1 MFNEYMVNCSTF
13 YGILSF
19 QWPSTILWHRHPKSC
34 FYERDGSIPFVYR
47 MNLQDAFLQDWGYTY
62 QSESGFLTSIK
73 AWSKWEMS
81 SSFGILGSMNNIKEI
96 LGKEF
101 SFFLSNC
108 ELMSASIGQE
118 CSLNNVSFNEH
129 CHGTTITGVG
139 GASLSTWGNET
150 FIILPNN
157 SALYS
162 IISLTYSSSRF
173 SDGERSWSDS
183 MTACGQQENWGFT
196 PLCNTILVPYLSYEL
211 LNKNGM
217 IWVRYRGFTL
227 EPNQYSLAENNS
239 IRICEIPEDF
249 IFTEAQIMVR
259 RVFFTL
265 NFTAMLL
272 TFVTYSIFSTL
283 RTLPGLCI
291 MTVAMTFMVVYAPIN
306 DVVMEHYWFC
316 KIAAILSHYFLLSA
330 FVWMNIL
337 AWNLVRTF
345 ALSSRL
351 KRHQKDIRK
360 QYVRLALFGF
370 GLPALVVVPCVI
382 IDLCECTS
390 LPIWYGA
397 GLSTCWIHD
406 TWGRLVV
413 MDMPMLISLVF
424 NCIFFVMTGMGIRKS
439 RIETKFATS
448 RTKATLAEK
457 LISLLTYIKISSVM
471 GLTWITRFIVY
482 FTGDRVMWYVFIIF
496 TFLQG
501 AFIFVFFGLSAQS
514 RKLWR
519 EKLSCLRRA
528 RKRQST
534 AISSSVQKKNT
545 ALSKV

>member
-1 MFNEYMVNCSTF
+1 MEY
-13 YGILSF
+13 
-19 QWPSTILWHRHPKSC
+19 
-34 FYERDGSIPFVYR
+34 
-47 MNLQDAFLQDWGYTY
+47 
-62 QSESGFLTSIK
+62 
-73 AWSKWEMS
+73 
-81 SSFGILGSMNNIKEI
+81 
-96 LGKEF
+96 
-101 SFFLSNC
+101 
-108 ELMSASIGQE
+108 
-118 CSLNNVSFNEH
+118 
-129 CHGTTITGVG
+129 
-139 GASLSTWGNET
+139 
-150 FIILPNN
+150 
-157 SALYS
+157 
-162 IISLTYSSSRF
+162 
-173 SDGERSWSDS
+173 
-183 MTACGQQENWGFT
+183 
-196 PLCNTILVPYLSYEL
+196 
-211 LNKNGM
+211 
-217 IWVRYRGFTL
+217 
-227 EPNQYSLAENNS
+227 
-239 IRICEIPEDF
+239 
-249 IFTEAQIMVR
+249 
-259 RVFFTL
+259 
-265 NFTAMLL
+265 
-272 TFVTYSIFSTL
+272 
-283 RTLPGLCI
+283 
-291 MTVAMTFMVVYAPIN
+291 
-306 DVVMEHYWFC
+306 YWFC

-370 GLPALVVVPCVI
+370 GLHALVVVPCVI

-397 GLSTCWIHD
+397 GFSTCLIND

-413 MDMPMLISLVF
+413 IDIPMLISLVF
-424 NCIFFVMTGMGIRKS
+424 NCILFVMTGMGIRKS
-439 RIETKFATS
+439 RRETKFATS

-519 EKLSCLRRA
+519 QKLSFIRCA

-534 AISSSVQKKNT
+534 TISSSVEKRTQHYLRFEVAYKGLF
-545 ALSKV
+545 A